1 MKDREILQKIIDS
14 EGNCNWSNS
23 EICSKC
29 PMSRLRFREGGD
41 PLSCVDALNIEN
53 VKIEDRDKIYKAA
66 AEKVLADI
74 EIDDIIEEK

>member
-1 MKDREILQKIIDS
+1 MKDKEILQKIIDS
-14 EGNCNWSNS
+14 EGSCNWSNP

-29 PMSRLRFREGGD
+29 PMSRLKFRDDGN
-41 PLSCVDALNIEN
+41 PLSCVDALNIES

-66 AEKVLADI
+66 AEKVLADL